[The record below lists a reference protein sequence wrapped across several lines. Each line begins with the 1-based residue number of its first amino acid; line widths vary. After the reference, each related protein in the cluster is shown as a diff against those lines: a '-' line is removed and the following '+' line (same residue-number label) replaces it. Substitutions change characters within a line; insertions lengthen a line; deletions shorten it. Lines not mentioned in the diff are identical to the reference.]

1 MLVKCFTDECLYSSE
16 DEGQMETTRESEDL
30 LEIYRTLRQDSQY
43 VSLFFTLLLLSEH
56 MSICYT
62 SSDDHRRWM
71 HTHTSSDDHR
81 IHKYM
86 SYIIRWS
93 QGIWVYVI
101 HHQMTTGCR
110 SICHTSSDDHRMYE
124 YMSYI
129 IRWAQTLK
137 GEAKLEHFNSLAWTF
152 LLCLLLELISVSV

>member
-62 SSDDHRRWM
+62 SSDD
-71 HTHTSSDDHR
+71 TDGEC
-81 IHKYM
+81 IL
-86 SYIIRWS
+86 
-93 QGIWVYVI
+93 I
-101 HHQMTTGCR
+101 HHQMTTGYT
-110 SICHTSSDDHRMYE
+110 SICRTSSDDHRVYE

-129 IRWAQTLK
+129 IR
-137 GEAKLEHFNSLAWTF
+137 
-152 LLCLLLELISVSV
+152 